1 MRIEAGYDIAFTCPQ
16 EVSIVLM
23 LSVHPSRQ
31 KDLLTEQR
39 ISFSSDVLA
48 RDYLDAF
55 GNVCTRLVAPPGIL
69 EIRNR
74 FEILDSGMPD
84 GVVPGAVQ
92 HDVRDLPDDALVYLI
107 GSRYC
112 DTQKLDNLAWS
123 LFGHIQGGWRRVQAI
138 CDYVHTHIQFG
149 YHFARNDR
157 TASEGHLERI
167 GVCRDFA
174 HLAIGL
180 CRCMNIPARYCTG
193 YLGDIGVPRDPA
205 PMDFSAW
212 FEVFL
217 GNRWHTFDARHNHPR
232 IGRIVIARG
241 RDAADV
247 AISTSF
253 GPACLTKFTVFTD
266 EAPSHDTVASD
277 SAPALSALPSK
288 EVA

>member
-92 HDVRDLPDDALVYLI
+92 HDVRDLPATVKNRGAGRGARCESVRGPVKCGLFCFVA
-107 GSRYC
+107 R
-112 DTQKLDNLAWS
+112 S
-123 LFGHIQGGWRRVQAI
+123 LSVLYWFMGK
-138 CDYVHTHIQFG
+138 
-149 YHFARNDR
+149 
-157 TASEGHLERI
+157 S
-167 GVCRDFA
+167 
-174 HLAIGL
+174 
-180 CRCMNIPARYCTG
+180 
-193 YLGDIGVPRDPA
+193 
-205 PMDFSAW
+205 SA
-212 FEVFL
+212 
-217 GNRWHTFDARHNHPR
+217 
-232 IGRIVIARG
+232 
-241 RDAADV
+241 
-247 AISTSF
+247 
-253 GPACLTKFTVFTD
+253 
-266 EAPSHDTVASD
+266 TVANWS
-277 SAPALSALPSK
+277 SCNFR
-288 EVA
+288 